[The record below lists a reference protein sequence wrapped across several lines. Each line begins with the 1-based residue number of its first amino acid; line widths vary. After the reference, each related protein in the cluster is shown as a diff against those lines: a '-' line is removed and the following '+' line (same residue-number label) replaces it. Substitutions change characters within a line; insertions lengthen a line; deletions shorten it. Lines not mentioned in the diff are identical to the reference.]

1 MRRAALIAGVFL
13 TLPFLMAASP
23 ASYQRGEG
31 LGARPNMTLRGAM
44 VVVEASCASLCR
56 QRHNQ
61 CRISTRGAPTCD
73 ADLQRCLKG
82 CLETKRR

>member
-1 MRRAALIAGVFL
+1 MRRAALIAGLFL

-23 ASYQRGEG
+23 ASYQRGES
-31 LGARPNMTLRGAM
+31 LDARPITTPRGA
-44 VVVEASCASLCR
+44 VEVVEASCASLCR

-61 CRISTRGAPTCD
+61 CRISTRGAPSCD
-73 ADLQRCLKG
+73 SDLQRCLKG